1 MTVISYPNHNRPGAS
16 LVWPV
21 LFFLVAMALGWKML
35 PTHKEQQLA
44 GSSVGVVAIKSIPT
58 VVPDQHADDEHPVDA
73 ALIRKCLGDKKGAD
87 VIWRHANHEK
97 FYLLCHLPDGRWG
110 FQAIY
115 RDAKG
120 IWREITAFIK
130 GDGSRQ
136 IMEKYLSQF
145 SAKFNGPYPW
155 AP

>member
-1 MTVISYPNHNRPGAS
+1 MTVISYPDHNRPGAS
-16 LVWPV
+16 LVRPV

-58 VVPDQHADDEHPVDA
+58 VVPDQHADDEHPVDV

-97 FYLLCHLPDGRWG
+97 FYCYAISPMAGGGSKPSTVTPKAFGAKSLLLSRVMDRGRS
-110 FQAIY
+110 
-115 RDAKG
+115 
-120 IWREITAFIK
+120 WRST
-130 GDGSRQ
+130 
-136 IMEKYLSQF
+136 
-145 SAKFNGPYPW
+145 
-155 AP
+155 